1 MYAQPVPATAA
12 VPLAFDHLLATWPFI
27 HRVLGTIDAVANTR
41 ATVLITGES
50 GTGKELVARMI
61 NIRGN
66 RRAGPFRAIN
76 CAALPEHLFESEL
89 FGHEKGAFTGAIR
102 QKPGLFELAHG
113 GTLLLDEISEMP
125 ASLQAKLLRAL
136 QEREVQR
143 VGSLLPSPVDVHVIA
158 TTNRNLPAEI
168 ESGRFRKDLYYR
180 LNVVPIH
187 LPPLRER
194 PDDIPC
200 LARHFAEEACR
211 QTGRPSLSISPEAM
225 RLLRRYSWPGNAREL
240 ENVIARAVIVS
251 DDDVVTVDDLP
262 PELVSGE
269 APYPTP
275 PVRSGRTIEE
285 VVRELILATL
295 DAEGNN
301 QTRTA
306 HRLGISTRT
315 LRNKLYEYGV
325 KVHHDSTCVGKGDD
339 SPIEAEVDPQA
350 A

>member
-1 MYAQPVPATAA
+1 MYSRTVPATAA
-12 VPLAFDHLLATWPFI
+12 APLSFDHLLATWPFI
-27 HRVLGTIDAVANTR
+27 HRVLGTIDAVASTR

-61 NIRGN
+61 HFRGN
-66 RRAGPFRAIN
+66 RRTGPFRAIN

-125 ASLQAKLLRAL
+125 ASLQAKLLRVL

-158 TTNRNLPAEI
+158 TTNRDLPREI
-168 ESGRFRKDLYYR
+168 GSGRFRKDLFYR

-194 PDDIPC
+194 MEDIPS
-200 LARHFAEEACR
+200 LARHFIEEACR
-211 QTGRPSLSISPEAM
+211 ETGRTPVSICPEAM
-225 RLLRRYSWPGNAREL
+225 RLLQRYGWPGNVREL

-251 DDDVVTVDDLP
+251 DDDVVTVEDLP
-262 PELVSGE
+262 PELVHGE

-275 PVRSGRTIEE
+275 TVRSGRTIEE
-285 VVRELILATL
+285 VVRELILVTL
-295 DAEGNN
+295 DAEGHN

-315 LRNKLYEYGV
+315 LRNKLHEYGV
-325 KVHHDSTCVGKGDD
+325 KAHHDSTCLDKGDD
-339 SPIEAEVDPQA
+339 SPIEVEVDPQA